1 MSKGP
6 FGNCK
11 KANLQSILQLQSYG
25 AVLAIDKRSHLI
37 VACSENINSVIGVK
51 DDILGKPWA
60 ILLPP
65 SSVSSMFIAD
75 ADDAVGCQLET
86 ITLNGKQV
94 DVSNHSHGD
103 YCLVEFEPAKAKTES
118 FTYNQRAAFVK
129 KISKINDYA
138 EAAKLLM
145 ESIAKFIGFDRAML
159 YKFLPDWHGEVIA
172 EKLKPGVEGFL
183 GLRFPEGDLPANAR
197 RIFTLNHQRLIADVS
212 MPVTNIKTLDA
223 SVELDMTF
231 SQLRAVHPVH
241 IKYLENIGVC
251 ASFSVSIVC
260 AGKLWGL
267 IACHH
272 LSAKVLSMS
281 ERQTCEE
288 LTRITAMHMNDLMK
302 ADIERMRYSYRVSVS
317 EIRGTLNAQNKGKK
331 AVNARIADIKSLFNA
346 DGVWHHFDGNDTFSG
361 NVPDQSS
368 IAALKN
374 WLAKLEKHNINARS
388 SIANELMSYPALMR
402 FASGIIYIPLNN
414 NDFIVLLRQEQVE
427 NVSWAGKPQNI
438 DHNEES
444 VSALTPRSS
453 FQQWTQQLK
462 GQCSPWHELDI
473 ETAEQ
478 FREELI
484 DYLDRSE
491 IEFMAMRDNLT
502 GLANRLS
509 YERKMEESIR
519 AAIENDSTFA
529 VFMIDLD
536 NFKPVNDTL
545 GHAAG
550 DELLKQVST
559 RLSKLVRD
567 EDTVARLGGD
577 EFSIILNSVEN
588 NQSVNLVAQRIV
600 EEIKRTFIID
610 NKPVQIGASIGVS
623 LCPLDAMSHDELLK
637 EADIALYEVKKSG
650 RNGYKRFDKTML
662 DEQDVQENVRHL
674 LENAF
679 KNEQFDFTY
688 QPIINVKSD
697 KVESIE
703 VFSVWHHPEQG
714 LLKAADF
721 MNLIERHQMT
731 VNLVEWG
738 LEKLFLQYQQ
748 WSRAGYA
755 PLPFSLNL
763 NAKQFLNMDIFSK
776 CQELAQKYA
785 VDTSW
790 LRFDLDEKTLVL
802 NSRRAEEKISQL
814 AEIGVLINIDHFGQ
828 GILSLNQLI
837 RLNINSMKVY
847 FPHKNSMVDKSFKD
861 AQIEIFKSIS
871 KVIKT
876 PLVATKVE
884 SREKLNALKE
894 NNIPFVQGNAI
905 CEPLSSTEIENYLQA
920 NYN

>member
-11 KANLQSILQLQSYG
+11 KANLHSILQLQSYG
-25 AVLAIDKRSHLI
+25 AMLAIDKRSHLI
-37 VACSENINSVIGVK
+37 VACSENINNLIGAK
-51 DDILGKPWA
+51 DDLLGQPWSA
-60 ILLPP
+60 LLPP
-65 SSVSSMFIAD
+65 SSVSSMFIPD
-75 ADDAVGCQLET
+75 ADDAVSCQLDT
-86 ITLNGKQV
+86 ITLNGNQV
-94 DVSNHSHGD
+94 DVSNHSNGD
-103 YCLVEFEPAKAKTES
+103 YCIVEFEPAKANTDR
-118 FTYNQRAAFVK
+118 FNYNQRAAFIK
-129 KISKINDYA
+129 KVSSINNYA
-138 EAAKLLM
+138 DAAKLLM
-145 ESIAKFIGFDRAML
+145 ENIANFIGFDRAML

-241 IKYLENIGVC
+241 IKYLDNIGVC
-251 ASFSVSIVC
+251 ASFSVSIIC

-272 LSAKVLSMS
+272 LTAKVLSMS

-331 AVNARIADIKSLFNA
+331 AVNSRINDIKSLFNA

-361 NVPDQSS
+361 NVPDQAS

-374 WLAKLEKHNINARS
+374 WLAKLEKNNINARS
-388 SIANELMSYPALMR
+388 SIATELMSYPALIR

-414 NDFIVLLRQEQVE
+414 NDFIVILRQEQIE

-438 DHNEES
+438 DNEEES

-453 FQQWTQQLK
+453 FQQWTQQLQ
-462 GQCSPWHELDI
+462 GQCNPWHELDI

-478 FREELI
+478 FRGELL

-491 IEFMAMRDNLT
+491 IELMAMRDNLT

-519 AAIENDSTFA
+519 ASIENDSTFA

-550 DELLKQVST
+550 DELLKQVSM

-567 EDTVARLGGD
+567 KDIVARLGGD
-577 EFSIILNSVEN
+577 EFSIILNRVEDNKSVD
-588 NQSVNLVAQRIV
+588 LIAQRIV
-600 EEIKRTFIID
+600 EEMKRTFIID
-610 NKPVQIGASIGVS
+610 NKHVQIGASIGVS
-623 LCPLDAMSHDELLK
+623 LCPLDAMSHEELLK
-637 EADIALYEVKKSG
+637 EADMALYEVKKAG
-650 RNGYKRFDKTML
+650 RNGYKRFNKKML
-662 DEQDVQENVRHL
+662 DEQDALDNVKYQ

-679 KNEQFDFTY
+679 KNEQFDLRY
-688 QPIINVKSD
+688 QPIINVKSN
-697 KVESIE
+697 KVDSIE

-714 LLKAADF
+714 LLKAFDF
-721 MNLIERHQMT
+721 IDLIERHQMT

-748 WSRAGYA
+748 WSRAGLP
-755 PLPFSLNL
+755 PLPLSLNL
-763 NAKQFLNMDIFSK
+763 NAKQFLNVDLFSK
-776 CQELAQKYA
+776 CQELADKYSI
-785 VDTSW
+785 DTSW
-790 LRFDLDEKTLVL
+790 LRFDLDEQTLVL
-802 NSRRAEEKISQL
+802 NSRRAEEKIAQL

-828 GILSLNQLI
+828 GILSLDQLI
-837 RLNINSMKVY
+837 RLKTNSLKVD
-847 FPHKNSMVDKSFKD
+847 FPSRSNLIESSFKD
-861 AQIEIFKSIS
+861 AQLEIFKSIS

-884 SREKLNALKE
+884 SSEMLNALKE
-894 NNIPFVQGNAI
+894 SNIPFTQGNTI
-905 CEPLSSTEIENYLQA
+905 CEPLTALNLEQYLRA
-920 NYN
+920 NHD